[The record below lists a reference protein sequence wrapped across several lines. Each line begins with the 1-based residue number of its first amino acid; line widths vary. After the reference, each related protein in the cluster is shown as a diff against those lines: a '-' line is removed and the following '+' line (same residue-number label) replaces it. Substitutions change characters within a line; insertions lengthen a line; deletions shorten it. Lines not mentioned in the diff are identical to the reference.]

1 MRTLKALAVA
11 GAVIVMMAASG
22 AGAPATAVTA
32 PSGYDS
38 RIRLEW
44 EAGTTRE
51 GKPVIQGHV
60 LNDHSWAAANVR
72 LLVETLDSSGAV
84 VARTQGFVHGLV
96 QFSDRAYFEVPLKAR
111 GASYRVTVTA
121 AEFRSGATGM

>member
-1 MRTLKALAVA
+1 MKAIGALVLAM
-11 GAVIVMMAASG
+11 VMTG
-22 AGAPATAVTA
+22 TVTPATAVNA
-32 PSGYDS
+32 PSGYDP

-72 LLVETLDSSGAV
+72 LLVETFDSSGAV
-84 VARTQGFVHGLV
+84 VARTPGFVHGGV
-96 QFSDRAYFEVPLKAR
+96 QFGDRAYFEVPLRKP